1 MVTNMMVK
9 CEYTMCGRENLLT
22 DLNRIHHWPCCA
34 REITDISL
42 QEKIAANLEAKAK
55 PVVEEKPKAKPKAK
69 APAKKKAEK
78 KSKGKK

>member
-1 MVTNMMVK
+1 MMVK
-9 CEYTMCGRENLLT
+9 CEYTMCGREHLLT

-55 PVVEEKPKAKPKAK
+55 PVVEEKPKEKPKAKPKAK
-69 APAKKKAEK
+69 APAKKKAAK
-78 KSKGKK
+78 KGKGKK